1 MTVTEAH
8 HINVLCRHILG
19 SSPYGNQSEPAP
31 AEVRA
36 ALEHLADRA
45 HKQLMAGFDGRLV
58 RERWEGPHEYEPST
72 AVVDA
77 VVELDRGVDRGE
89 DLVPHFKAVVRAARR
104 GA

>member
-8 HINVLCRHILG
+8 HVNVLCRHILG
-19 SSPYGNQSEPAP
+19 SYPHGQRQEPTP

-45 HKQLMAGFDGRLV
+45 HKQLLAGFDGKLV
-58 RERWEGPHEYEPST
+58 RERWDEPHDYSPST

-77 VVELDRGVDRGE
+77 FVELDRAVECGMGVDTRWRA
-89 DLVPHFKAVVRAARR
+89 LVRAARR
-104 GA
+104 GL